1 MIKVLII
8 FGLYL
13 NVQNVFGD
21 NPVLIAFCK
30 YD

>member
-13 NVQNVFGD
+13 NVQHVFGD
-21 NPVLIAFCK
+21 NPVLISFCK